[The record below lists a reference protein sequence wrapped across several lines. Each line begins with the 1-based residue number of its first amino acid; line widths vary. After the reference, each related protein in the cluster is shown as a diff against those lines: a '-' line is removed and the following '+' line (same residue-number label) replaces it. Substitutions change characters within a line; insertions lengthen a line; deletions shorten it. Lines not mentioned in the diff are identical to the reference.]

1 MKRNAASPLRG
12 RWRRMLGLTWLDDDD
27 TIVPNAAKVQSPAP
41 ALDESATGVSFIW
54 PRDTDLTREQIEVAV
69 GDRAAAAPSPTLDA
83 GRTVETTAH
92 DAPPPQVWTYEVVE
106 AVAEQAH
113 VAWSGWTRWMIDV
126 WSPEAVAR
134 WERQIATPYADLS
147 ESEKESDRKEAR
159 AYLAAIDRA
168 SVAPRPQR
176 DAADWIERAQP
187 GSTVVLGGIVGTQDK
202 DGSTVVWSDGPAVY
216 GHGETAGAAMRDYAE
231 SVVDV
236 RDIQRRYGDAFDGK
250 AAIRQQQAHA
260 ERGDAGDGHEPP
272 PDYDVWSR

>member
-1 MKRNAASPLRG
+1 MSRAF
-12 RWRRMLGLTWLDDDD
+12 WRRLRRQDDN
-27 TIVPNAAKVQSPAP
+27 P
-41 ALDESATGVSFIW
+41 GVSFAW
-54 PRDTDLTREQIEVAV
+54 PQDTNLTRAQIRIAMRGSVAS
-69 GDRAAAAPSPTLDA
+69 PSQPEA
-83 GRTVETTAH
+83 GRPVETTAH